1 MPRRGRPVARDAA
14 RVRPRRD
21 ASVPASTPASPGDG
35 PAVPVEIR
43 LRAPAAARVVTAEV
57 NSKLVH
63 ANFLKEFGVTS
74 NETPLVEY
82 DAETGEFRLFEEQY
96 AVS

>member
-1 MPRRGRPVARDAA
+1 MIEQQMILEPTGGYNEVIVDSYSWVRNLPRTIMAVFVHKGAPERD
-14 RVRPRRD
+14 V
-21 ASVPASTPASPGDG
+21 
-35 PAVPVEIR
+35 
-43 LRAPAAARVVTAEV
+43 V